1 MDNKLKVLKSQ
12 KTKLLNR
19 NPKTLE
25 EFEIIQ
31 NKLTEIETKINIIKT
46 NRI

>member
-1 MDNKLKVLKSQ
+1 MTNKLSTLKSQ

-31 NKLTEIETKINIIKT
+31 NKLNEIETEINIIKT

>member
-19 NPKTLE
+19 NPRTLE

>member
-1 MDNKLKVLKSQ
+1 MKSQLTILKSQ

-31 NKLTEIETKINIIKT
+31 NKLTEIETEINIIKT